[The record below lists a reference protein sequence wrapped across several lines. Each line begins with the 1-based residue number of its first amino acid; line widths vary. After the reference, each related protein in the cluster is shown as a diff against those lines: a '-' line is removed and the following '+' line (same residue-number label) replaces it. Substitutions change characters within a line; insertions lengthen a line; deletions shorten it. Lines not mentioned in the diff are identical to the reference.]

1 MSIVLD
7 ASALLAYLHQET
19 GGAQVRASLGEARMS
34 SVNWSE
40 VVQKALLRGADIRG
54 MREDLIDL
62 GLTVEHFT
70 VWQAELA
77 GRLAPQTRPLGL
89 SLGDRACLALA
100 LDLGF
105 PVLTGDRIWAGLK
118 IELDIRVIR

>member
-34 SVNWSE
+34 GVNWSE

-89 SLGDRACLALA
+89 SLGDRASSRWRSIS
-100 LDLGF
+100 GF
-105 PVLTGDRIWAGLK
+105 RC
-118 IELDIRVIR
+118 